1 MRKRGA
7 LILFAAIFFGFGVSE
22 VAIAQ
27 DKNRER
33 RELVETD
40 ALDEPLPPNVKLKIF
55 IHHPKSAGPNLGAC
69 TPTASDSSDF
79 GLAGWH
85 LPSGGITWMLNAAT
99 APKNIGGDAARAA
112 LEASFAAWN
121 GADSAEQFSF
131 GGTTAVKKRKL
142 DGVNA
147 VMWGKLGKKT
157 IAATYVWF
165 STDTNEAIEIDM
177 VFNNK
182 FPWAIFSD
190 GGGECQSSPEAYDL
204 QNIATHEIGHWV
216 GLDDLYD
223 AADVDLTMYGFGAGG
238 ELKKRT
244 LASGDV
250 AGAAAVAP

>member
-1 MRKRGA
+1 MRKSGA

-22 VAIAQ
+22 VALGQ
-27 DKNRER
+27 DKDRYR

-40 ALDEPLPPNVKLKIF
+40 ALDQPLPENVKLKIF
-55 IHHPKSAGPNLGAC
+55 IHHPKAKGPSLGTC
-69 TPTASDSSDF
+69 TPTASDSTDF

-85 LPSGGITWMLNAAT
+85 LPSGGITWMLNGSSV
-99 APKNIGGDAARAA
+99 PGNIGAGAAQAA
-112 LEASFAAWN
+112 LEASFATWN

-131 GGTTAVKKRKL
+131 GGTTGVKKRKL

-165 STDTNEAIEIDM
+165 STDTDEVVEIDM
-177 VFNNK
+177 VFNQK

-190 GGGECQSSPEAYDL
+190 GGGECQSSPAAYDV
-204 QNIATHEIGHWV
+204 QDIATHEIGHWV
-216 GLDDLYD
+216 GLDDLFD